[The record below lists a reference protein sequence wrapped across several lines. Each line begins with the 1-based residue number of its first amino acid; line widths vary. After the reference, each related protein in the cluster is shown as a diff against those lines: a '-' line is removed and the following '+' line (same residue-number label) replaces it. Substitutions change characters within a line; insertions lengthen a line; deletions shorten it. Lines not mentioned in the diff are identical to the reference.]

1 MSELLSMK
9 NITKRY
15 GNGVLANEDAS
26 FSLREGEIHAIAGEN
41 GAGKSTLMK
50 ILFGAEQP
58 TSGVIELR
66 GKPMKIASPKVAT
79 SLGIGMVYQHF
90 MLVDELPVYL
100 NVFLGVEKRKGLLL
114 DKQAMIDETRRLCET
129 YDMPVDPLALCGDLP
144 VGLRQKVEILKVLAR
159 DQSLAGSAKIIILD
173 EPTAV
178 LTPQE
183 TEQLFKQLRILRDA
197 NHTIVIIT
205 HKLKE
210 MKELCDRITIM
221 RQGKTMGV
229 VNVCDVTEQQISEL
243 MVGGTVRLK
252 VDKAAVTP
260 GEVVAEMKEVTV
272 PGAGKPKLDKVS
284 LTARAGEIL
293 CLAGVEGNGQQ
304 QAIECLTGQVAYQG
318 SVKVLGEEVR
328 GKSIRRI
335 RDLGMAHIPEDRMT
349 MGTDQKAS
357 LHENLIS
364 VDFDRNTKLGFLKD
378 KALKARSEQQLVDF
392 LVKGER
398 QTPISMLSGG
408 NMQKVVVARELTK
421 GARLIIANQPTRG
434 VDVGAIAFI
443 HEKLVELRDQGCG
456 IVLVSAD
463 MSEVFSLADR
473 IIVFHEGQIAAEITD
488 VANCTEQQLGRYMLG
503 IDKME
508 RGEAAQ

>member
-1 MSELLSMK
+1 MSELLQMK
-9 NITKRY
+9 GITKRY
-15 GNGVLANEDAS
+15 GNGVLANEDAC
-26 FSLREGEIHAIAGEN
+26 FSLREGEIHAVAGEN

-58 TSGVIELR
+58 TEGSIELC
-66 GKPMKIASPKVAT
+66 GKPVKITSPKVAT

-100 NVFLGVEKRKGLLL
+100 NVFLGAEKRKGLLL
-114 DKQAMIDETRRLCET
+114 DKQAMIDATKELCEK
-129 YDMPVDPLALCGDLP
+129 YDMPVNPTALCGDLP
-144 VGLRQKVEILKVLAR
+144 VGLRQKVEILKVLA
-159 DQSLAGSAKIIILD
+159 SGAKIIILD

-183 TEQLFKQLRILRDA
+183 TEQLFHQLRILRDQQ
-197 NHTIVIIT
+197 HTIVIIT

-221 RQGKTMGV
+221 RQGKTVGV
-229 VNVCDVTEQQISEL
+229 VNVCDVDEQQISEL

-252 VDKAAVTP
+252 VDKALVEP
-260 GEVVAEMKEVTV
+260 GAIVAEMKAVTV
-272 PGAGKPKLDKVS
+272 PGSGKPKLDRVS
-284 LTARAGEIL
+284 LCARAGEIL

-304 QAIECLTGQVAYQG
+304 QAIECLTGQIAYEG

-328 GKSIRRI
+328 GKSIRKI

-349 MGTDQKAS
+349 MGTDQRAS

-364 VDFDRNTKLGFLKD
+364 VDFDRNTRLGFLKN
-378 KALKARSEQQLVDF
+378 KLLKARSEQQLKDF

-398 QTPISMLSGG
+398 KMPISMLSGG
-408 NMQKVVVARELTK
+408 NMQKVVVARELSQNPK
-421 GARLIIANQPTRG
+421 LVIANQPTRG

-443 HEKLVELRDQGCG
+443 LEKLVELRDQGCG
-456 IVLVSAD
+456 IILVSAD

-473 IIVFHEGQIAAEITD
+473 IIVFHEGTIAAEITD
-488 VANCTEQQLGRYMLG
+488 VENTTEQQLGRYMLG
-503 IDKME
+503 VE
-508 RGEAAQ
+508 RMEAAQ

>member
-1 MSELLSMK
+1 MSELLCMK
-9 NITKRY
+9 GITKRY

-58 TSGVIELR
+58 TEGTIALR
-66 GKPMKIASPKVAT
+66 GKPVKISSPRVAT
-79 SLGIGMVYQHF
+79 ELGIGMVYQHF

-114 DKQAMIDETRRLCET
+114 DKQAMIDATRALCEK
-129 YDMPVDPLALCGDLP
+129 YDMPVDPTALCGDLP

-159 DQSLAGSAKIIILD
+159 EAKIIILD

-183 TEQLFKQLRILRDA
+183 TEQLFHQLRILRD
-197 NHTIVIIT
+197 NKHTIVIIT

-221 RQGKTMGV
+221 RQGKTVGV
-229 VNVCDVTEQQISEL
+229 VDVCDVDEQKLSEL
-243 MVGGTVRLK
+243 MVGSTVRLK
-252 VDKAAVTP
+252 VEKAPVQA
-260 GEVVAEMKEVTV
+260 GEVVAEMKKVTV
-272 PGAGKPKLDKVS
+272 PGSGKPKLDSVS
-284 LTARAGEIL
+284 LVARAGEIL

-304 QAIECLTGQVAYQG
+304 QAIECLTGQIAYSG
-318 SVKVLGEEVR
+318 SVQVLGEEIL
-328 GKSIRRI
+328 GKSIRKI

-349 MGTDQKAS
+349 MGTDQRAS

-364 VDFDRNTKLGFLKD
+364 VDFDRNTRLGFLKS
-378 KALKARSEQQLVDF
+378 KHLKARSEKQLKDF

-408 NMQKVVVARELTK
+408 NMQKVVVARELSQK
-421 GARLIIANQPTRG
+421 PRLVIANQPTRG

-456 IVLVSAD
+456 IILVSAD

-473 IIVFHEGQIAAEITD
+473 IIVFHEGKIAAEITD
-488 VANCTEQQLGRYMLG
+488 VENTTEQQLGRYMLG
-503 IDKME
+503 VE
-508 RGEAAQ
+508 RMEAAQ

>member
-58 TSGVIELR
+58 TSGAIELR
-66 GKPMKIASPKVAT
+66 GEPVRISSPKAAT
-79 SLGIGMVYQHF
+79 ALGIGMVYQHF

-100 NVFLGVEKRKGLLL
+100 NVFLGVEKRRGLLL
-114 DKQAMIDETRRLCET
+114 DRQGMIDATRELCEK
-129 YDMPVDPLALCGDLP
+129 YDMPLDPLALCGELP

-159 DQSLAGSAKIIILD
+159 SAKIIILD

-183 TEQLFKQLRILRDA
+183 TEQLFRQLRILRDA
-197 NHTIVIIT
+197 QHTIVIIT

-221 RQGKTMGV
+221 RQGRTVGV
-229 VNVCDVTEQQISEL
+229 VDAAEVTEQQLSEM
-243 MVGGTVRLK
+243 MVGSAVRLK
-252 VDKAAVTP
+252 VEKETAAP
-260 GEVVAEMKEVTV
+260 GEIVAEMTGVTV
-272 PGAGKPKLDKVS
+272 PGAGKPRLDRVS

-304 QAIECLTGQVAYQG
+304 QAIECLTGQIAYQG

-328 GKSIRRI
+328 GKSVRRI
-335 RDLGMAHIPEDRMT
+335 RSLGLAHIPADRMT

-364 VDFDRNTKLGFLKD
+364 VDFERNTKLGFLKD
-378 KALKARSEQQLVDF
+378 KALKARSEDQLRDF

-456 IVLVSAD
+456 VVLLSAD
-463 MSEVFSLADR
+463 MSEVFALADR
-473 IIVFHEGQIAAEITD
+473 ILVFHEGRIAAEITD

-503 IDKME
+503 IDRME
-508 RGEAAQ
+508 AKQ

>member
-66 GKPMKIASPKVAT
+66 GKPVKLTSPKVAT
-79 SLGIGMVYQHF
+79 GLGIGMVYQHF

-114 DKQAMIDETRRLCET
+114 DKQAMIEATRVLSKT
-129 YDMPVDPLALCGDLP
+129 YNMPVDPEALCGDLP
-144 VGLRQKVEILKVLAR
+144 VGVRQRVEILKVLAR
-159 DQSLAGSAKIIILD
+159 GAKIIILD

-252 VDKAAVTP
+252 VDKADVQP
-260 GEVVAEMKEVTV
+260 GEVIAEMKAVTV
-272 PGAGKPKLDKVS
+272 PGAGKPKLDAVS

-304 QAIECLTGQVAYQG
+304 QAIECLTGQIAYQG
-318 SVKVLGEEVR
+318 SVTVLGEEVR
-328 GKSIRRI
+328 GKSIRKI

-364 VDFDRNTKLGFLKD
+364 VDFDRNTVFGFLKD
-378 KALKARSEQQLVDF
+378 KLLKARSEQQLKDF

-421 GARLIIANQPTRG
+421 GAKLIIANQPTRG

-456 IVLVSAD
+456 IILLSAD

-473 IIVFHEGQIAAEITD
+473 IIVFHEGHIAAEITD

-503 IDKME
+503 IDRME
-508 RGEAAQ
+508 AKQ

>member
-9 NITKRY
+9 GITKRY

-58 TSGVIELR
+58 TEGVIELH
-66 GKPMKIASPKVAT
+66 GKAVKITSPKVAT
-79 SLGIGMVYQHF
+79 GLGIGMVYQHF

-114 DKQAMIDETRRLCET
+114 DKQAMIEETRALCEK
-129 YDMPVDPLALCGDLP
+129 YDMPVDPTALCGDLP

-159 DQSLAGSAKIIILD
+159 GAKIIILD

-183 TEQLFKQLRILRDA
+183 TEQLFNQLRILRD
-197 NHTIVIIT
+197 NKHTIVIIT

-252 VDKAAVTP
+252 VDKADVQP
-260 GEVVAEMKEVTV
+260 GEVVAEMKGVTV
-272 PGAGKPKLDKVS
+272 PGSGKPKLDNIS
-284 LTARAGEIL
+284 LKARAGEIL

-304 QAIECLTGQVAYQG
+304 QAVECITGQIAYEG

-328 GKSIRRI
+328 GKSIRKI

-364 VDFDRNTKLGFLKD
+364 VDFDRNTVCGFLKD
-378 KALKARSEQQLVDF
+378 KALKARSEKQLKDF

-398 QTPISMLSGG
+398 KTPISMLSGG
-408 NMQKVVVARELTK
+408 NMQKVVIARELTK
-421 GARLIIANQPTRG
+421 NAKLIVANQPTRG

-443 HEKLVELRDQGCG
+443 HEKLVELRDAGCA

-473 IIVFHEGQIAAEITD
+473 IIVFHEGHIAAEITD
-488 VANCTEQQLGRYMLG
+488 VAGTTEQQLGRYMLG

-508 RGEAAQ
+508 RGENAQ

>member
-1 MSELLSMK
+1 MSELLCMK

-66 GKPMKIASPKVAT
+66 GKPVKLSSPKVAT

-114 DKQAMIDETRRLCET
+114 DKQAMIEETRVLCEK

-159 DQSLAGSAKIIILD
+159 GAKIIILD

-197 NHTIVIIT
+197 QHTIVIIT

-252 VDKAAVTP
+252 VDKADVQP
-260 GEVVAEMKEVTV
+260 GEIVAEMKAVTV
-272 PGAGKPKLDKVS
+272 PGAGKPKLDSVS

-304 QAIECLTGQVAYQG
+304 QAIECLTGQIGYQG
-318 SVKVLGEEVR
+318 SVTVLGKEVR
-328 GKSIRRI
+328 GKSIRKI

-364 VDFDRNTKLGFLKD
+364 VDFDRNTVAGFLKD
-378 KALKARSEQQLVDF
+378 KALKARSEQQLKDF

-421 GARLIIANQPTRG
+421 GAKLIIANQPTRG

-456 IVLVSAD
+456 IILVSAD

-473 IIVFHEGQIAAEITD
+473 IIVFHEGHIAAEITD
-488 VANCTEQQLGRYMLG
+488 VANCSEQQLGRYMLG

-508 RGEAAQ
+508 RTEAAQ

>member
-1 MSELLSMK
+1 MSELLCMK
-9 NITKRY
+9 GITKRY

-58 TSGVIELR
+58 TEGSIELH
-66 GKPMKIASPKVAT
+66 GKPVRITSPKVAT

-100 NVFLGVEKRKGLLL
+100 NVFLGVEKRRGLLL
-114 DKQAMIDETRRLCET
+114 DKQAMIDETRALCEK

-159 DQSLAGSAKIIILD
+159 GAKIIILD

-183 TEQLFKQLRILRDA
+183 TEQLFRQLRILRDA

-210 MKELCDRITIM
+210 MKALCDRITIM
-221 RQGKTMGV
+221 RQGKTVGV
-229 VNVCDVTEQQISEL
+229 VNVEDVTEQQISEL
-243 MVGGTVRLK
+243 MVGGAVRLK
-252 VDKAAVTP
+252 VDKADVTP
-260 GEVVAEMKEVTV
+260 GEIVAEMKAVTV
-272 PGAGKPKLDKVS
+272 PGAGKPKLDMIS

-304 QAIECLTGQVAYQG
+304 QAIECLTGQIGYQG
-318 SVKVLGEEVR
+318 SVMVLGEEVK
-328 GKSIRRI
+328 GKSIRKI

-349 MGTDQKAS
+349 MGTDQRAS

-378 KALKARSEQQLVDF
+378 KALKARSEKQLKDF

-398 QTPISMLSGG
+398 NTPISMLSGG

-421 GARLIIANQPTRG
+421 GAKLVIANQPTRG

-443 HEKLVELRDQGCG
+443 HEKLVELRDAGCG
-456 IVLVSAD
+456 IILVSAD

-473 IIVFHEGQIAAEITD
+473 IIVFHEGRIAAEITD

-503 IDKME
+503 IDRM
-508 RGEAAQ
+508 EAAQ

>member
-1 MSELLSMK
+1 MSELLCMK
-9 NITKRY
+9 GIAKRY

-58 TSGVIELR
+58 TEGSIELN
-66 GKPMKIASPKVAT
+66 GKPVRITSPKVAT

-114 DKQAMIDETRRLCET
+114 DKQAMINETRALCEK

-159 DQSLAGSAKIIILD
+159 GAKIIILD

-210 MKELCDRITIM
+210 MKALCDRITIM

-252 VDKAAVTP
+252 VDKADVAP
-260 GEVVAEMKEVTV
+260 GEVVAEMKAVTV
-272 PGAGKPKLDKVS
+272 PGAGKPKLDNVS

-304 QAIECLTGQVAYQG
+304 QAIECLTGQIAYQG
-318 SVKVLGEEVR
+318 SVTVLGEEVK
-328 GKSIRRI
+328 GKSIRKI

-364 VDFDRNTKLGFLKD
+364 VDFDRNTKFGFLKD
-378 KALKARSEQQLVDF
+378 KALKARSEQQLKRF

-421 GARLIIANQPTRG
+421 GAKLIIANQPTRG

-473 IIVFHEGQIAAEITD
+473 IIVFHEGHIAAEITD
-488 VANCTEQQLGRYMLG
+488 VASCTEQQLGRYMLG
-503 IDKME
+503 IDRME
-508 RGEAAQ
+508 AKQ

>member
-1 MSELLSMK
+1 MSELLCMK

-58 TSGVIELR
+58 TSGTIELR
-66 GKPMKIASPKVAT
+66 GKAVKLSSPKVAT
-79 SLGIGMVYQHF
+79 GLGIGMVYQHF

-114 DKQAMIDETRRLCET
+114 DKQTMIEETRALCEK

-159 DQSLAGSAKIIILD
+159 GAKIIILD

-183 TEQLFKQLRILRDA
+183 TEQLFKQLRILRD
-197 NHTIVIIT
+197 NQHTIVIIT

-221 RQGKTMGV
+221 RQGRTMGV

-252 VDKAAVTP
+252 VDKADVIP
-260 GEVVAEMKEVTV
+260 GEIVAEMQAVTV

-304 QAIECLTGQVAYQG
+304 QAIECLTGQIAYQG
-318 SVKVLGEEVR
+318 HVKVLGEEVK
-328 GKSIRRI
+328 GKSIRKI

-378 KALKARSEQQLVDF
+378 KALKARSEHQLKDF

-421 GARLIIANQPTRG
+421 GAKLVIANQPTRG

-473 IIVFHEGQIAAEITD
+473 IIVFHEGHIAAEITD
-488 VANCTEQQLGRYMLG
+488 VANCSEQQLGRYMLG
-503 IDKME
+503 IDKMD
-508 RGEAAQ
+508 RMEAQQ

>member
-1 MSELLSMK
+1 MSELLSMR

-15 GNGVLANEDAS
+15 GNGVLANEDVS

-66 GKPMKIASPKVAT
+66 GQPVKLSSPKAAT
-79 SLGIGMVYQHF
+79 NLGIGMVYQHF
-90 MLVDELPVYL
+90 MLVNELPVYL

-114 DKQAMIDETRRLCET
+114 DKQAMIDETRALCEK

-159 DQSLAGSAKIIILD
+159 GAKIIILD

-243 MVGGTVRLK
+243 MVGGAVRLK
-252 VDKAAVTP
+252 VDKADVQP
-260 GEVVAEMKEVTV
+260 GEVVAEMKAVTV
-272 PGAGKPKLDKVS
+272 PGAGKPKLDQVS

-304 QAIECLTGQVAYQG
+304 QAVECLTGQIAYQG
-318 SVKVLGEEVR
+318 SVTVLGEEVR
-328 GKSIRRI
+328 GKSIRKI

-349 MGTDQKAS
+349 MGTDQRAS

-378 KALKARSEQQLVDF
+378 KALKTRSEQQLKDF

-421 GARLIIANQPTRG
+421 GAKLIIANQPTRG

-473 IIVFHEGQIAAEITD
+473 IIVFHDGHIAAEITD

-508 RGEAAQ
+508 RTEAKQ

>member
-58 TSGVIELR
+58 TEGVIELH
-66 GKPMKIASPKVAT
+66 GKPVKITSPRVAT
-79 SLGIGMVYQHF
+79 GLGIGMVYQHF

-114 DKQAMIDETRRLCET
+114 DKQAMIDETRALCQK
-129 YDMPVDPLALCGDLP
+129 YDMPVDPLSLCGDLP

-159 DQSLAGSAKIIILD
+159 GAKIIILD

-183 TEQLFKQLRILRDA
+183 TEQLFKQLRILRD
-197 NHTIVIIT
+197 NQHTIVIIT

-221 RQGKTMGV
+221 RQGRTMGV

-252 VDKAAVTP
+252 VDKADVQP
-260 GEVVAEMKEVTV
+260 GETLAEMKAVTV
-272 PGAGKPKLDKVS
+272 PGAGKPKLDNVS

-304 QAIECLTGQVAYQG
+304 QAIECLTGQIPYQG
-318 SVKVLGEEVR
+318 SVTVLGEEVR
-328 GKSIRRI
+328 GKSIRKI
-335 RDLGMAHIPEDRMT
+335 RDLGLAHIPEDRMT

-364 VDFDRNTKLGFLKD
+364 VDFDRNTVGGFLKD
-378 KALKARSEQQLVDF
+378 KALKARSERQLVDF

-398 QTPISMLSGG
+398 NTPISMLSGG

-421 GARLIIANQPTRG
+421 GAKLIIANQPTRG

-473 IIVFHEGQIAAEITD
+473 IIVFHEGHIAAEITD

-503 IDKME
+503 IDKMD
-508 RGEAAQ
+508 RTEAAQ

>member
-1 MSELLSMK
+1 MNELLSMK

-58 TSGVIELR
+58 TSGTIELH
-66 GKPMKIASPKVAT
+66 GKPVRITSPRVAT

-100 NVFLGVEKRKGLLL
+100 NVFLGVEKRKGFFLN
-114 DKQAMIDETRRLCET
+114 KQAMIEATRALCET
-129 YDMPVDPLALCGDLP
+129 YNMPVDPEALCGELP
-144 VGLRQKVEILKVLAR
+144 VGVRQRVEILKVLAR
-159 DQSLAGSAKIIILD
+159 GAKIIILD

-243 MVGGTVRLK
+243 MVGSTVRLK
-252 VDKAAVTP
+252 VDKADAQP
-260 GEVVAEMKEVTV
+260 GEVIAEMKAVTV

-304 QAIECLTGQVAYQG
+304 QAIECLTGQNAYQG
-318 SVKVLGEEVR
+318 SVTVLGEEVK
-328 GKSIRRI
+328 GKSIRKI

-364 VDFDRNTKLGFLKD
+364 VDYDRNTKLGFLKD
-378 KALKARSEQQLVDF
+378 KALKARSEQQLKDF

-421 GARLIIANQPTRG
+421 GAKLIIANQPTRG

-456 IVLVSAD
+456 IVLLSAD

-473 IIVFHEGQIAAEITD
+473 IIVFHEGHIAAEITD

-503 IDKME
+503 IDRME
-508 RGEAAQ
+508 AKQ

>member
-9 NITKRY
+9 GITKRY

-58 TSGVIELR
+58 TEGSIELR
-66 GKPMKIASPKVAT
+66 GKEVKISSPKIATA
-79 SLGIGMVYQHF
+79 LGIGMVYQHF
-90 MLVDELPVYL
+90 MLVNELPVYL

-114 DKQAMIDETRRLCET
+114 DKQAMIEETRALCKK
-129 YDMPVDPLALCGDLP
+129 YDMPVDPTALCGDLP

-159 DQSLAGSAKIIILD
+159 GAKIIILD

-183 TEQLFKQLRILRDA
+183 TEQLFHQLRILRD
-197 NHTIVIIT
+197 NKHTIVIIT

-221 RQGKTMGV
+221 RQGKTVGI
-229 VNVCDVTEQQISEL
+229 VNVCDVSEQQISEL

-252 VDKAAVTP
+252 VEKAPVQA
-260 GEVVAEMKEVTV
+260 GEVVAEMKAVTV
-272 PGAGKPKLDKVS
+272 PGSGKPKLDRVS
-284 LTARAGEIL
+284 LRARAGEIL

-304 QAIECLTGQVAYQG
+304 QAIECLTGQIAYEG
-318 SVKVLGEEVR
+318 SVKVLGEEVK
-328 GKSIRRI
+328 GKSIRHI

-349 MGTDQKAS
+349 MGTDQRAS

-364 VDFDRNTKLGFLKD
+364 VDFDRNTRLGFLKD
-378 KALKARSEQQLVDF
+378 KTLKARSEEQLKKF

-408 NMQKVVVARELTK
+408 NMQKVVIARELSQNPK
-421 GARLIIANQPTRG
+421 LVIANQPTRG

-456 IVLVSAD
+456 IILVSAD

-473 IIVFHEGQIAAEITD
+473 IIVFHEGTISAEITD
-488 VANCTEQQLGRYMLG
+488 VENTTEQQLGRYMLG
-503 IDKME
+503 VDRM
-508 RGEAAQ
+508 EAAK

>member
-66 GKPMKIASPKVAT
+66 GKPVKITSPRVAT

-100 NVFLGVEKRKGLLL
+100 NVFLGAEKRKGLLL
-114 DKQAMIDETRRLCET
+114 DKQAMIEATRELCRT
-129 YDMPVDPLALCGDLP
+129 YNMPVDPLALCGELP
-144 VGLRQKVEILKVLAR
+144 VGVRQRVEILKVLAR
-159 DQSLAGSAKIIILD
+159 GAKIIVLD

-197 NHTIVIIT
+197 GNTIVIIT

-221 RQGKTMGV
+221 RQGRTMGV
-229 VNVCDVTEQQISEL
+229 VNACDVTEQQISEL

-252 VDKAAVTP
+252 VDKADVQP
-260 GEVVAEMKEVTV
+260 GEVIAEMKKVTV
-272 PGAGKPKLDKVS
+272 PGAGKPRLDRVS
-284 LTARAGEIL
+284 FTARAGEIL

-304 QAIECLTGQVAYQG
+304 QAIECLTGQIAYEG
-318 SVKVLGEEVR
+318 SVPVLGAEVR

-335 RDLGMAHIPEDRMT
+335 RDLGVAHIPEDRMT
-349 MGTDQKAS
+349 MGTNQQAS

-364 VDFDRNTKLGFLKD
+364 VDFGRHTRLGFLRD
-378 KALKARSEQQLVDF
+378 KALKARSEQQLRDF
-392 LVKGER
+392 QVKGER
-398 QTPISMLSGG
+398 PTPISMLSGG

-421 GARLIIANQPTRG
+421 GAKLIIANQPTRG

-443 HEKLVELRDQGCG
+443 HEQLVALRDQGCG

-473 IIVFHEGQIAAEITD
+473 IIVFHEGHIAAEITD

-503 IDKME
+503 IDRME
-508 RGEAAQ
+508 AKQ

>member
-1 MSELLSMK
+1 MSDLLCMK

-58 TSGVIELR
+58 TSGSIELH
-66 GKPMKIASPKVAT
+66 GKPVKLSSPKVAT

-114 DKQAMIDETRRLCET
+114 DKQAMIDATRALCEK
-129 YDMPVDPLALCGDLP
+129 YDMPVDPTALCGSLP

-159 DQSLAGSAKIIILD
+159 GAKIIILD

-197 NHTIVIIT
+197 QHTIVIIT

-252 VDKAAVTP
+252 VDKADVAP
-260 GEVVAEMKEVTV
+260 GEVLAEMKNVTV
-272 PGAGKPKLDKVS
+272 PGDGRPKLDNVS

-304 QAIECLTGQVAYQG
+304 QAIECITGQIGYKG

-328 GKSIRRI
+328 GKSIRMI
-335 RDLGMAHIPEDRMT
+335 RDLGLAHIPEDRMT

-357 LHENLIS
+357 LHDNLIS
-364 VDFDRNTKLGFLKD
+364 VDFDRNCRLGFLKD
-378 KALKARSEQQLVDF
+378 KALKARSDEQLTKF
-392 LVKGER
+392 LVKGEKH
-398 QTPISMLSGG
+398 TPISMLSGG
-408 NMQKVVVARELTK
+408 NMQKVVIARELTK
-421 GARLIIANQPTRG
+421 GAKLIIANQPTRG

-473 IIVFHEGQIAAEITD
+473 IVVFHEGHVAAEITD
-488 VANCTEQQLGRYMLG
+488 VAGCSEQQLGRFMLG
-503 IDKME
+503 IDRM
-508 RGEAAQ
+508 EAAQ

>member
-1 MSELLSMK
+1 MSELLQMK
-9 NITKRY
+9 GITKRY
-15 GNGVLANEDAS
+15 GNGVLANEDAC
-26 FSLREGEIHAIAGEN
+26 FSLREGEIHAVAGEN

-58 TSGVIELR
+58 TEGTIELR
-66 GKPMKIASPKVAT
+66 GKAVKITSPKVAT

-100 NVFLGVEKRKGLLL
+100 NVFLGAEKRKGLLL
-114 DKQAMIDETRRLCET
+114 DKQAMIDATKALCEK
-129 YDMPVDPLALCGDLP
+129 YDMPVNPTALCGELP
-144 VGLRQKVEILKVLAR
+144 VGLRQKVEILKVLA
-159 DQSLAGSAKIIILD
+159 SGAKIIILD

-183 TEQLFKQLRILRDA
+183 TEQLFHQLRILREQQ
-197 NHTIVIIT
+197 HTIVIIT

-210 MKELCDRITIM
+210 MKELCDRITVM
-221 RQGKTMGV
+221 RQGKTVGV
-229 VNVCDVTEQQISEL
+229 VNVCDVDEQQISEL

-252 VDKAAVTP
+252 VDKAPVQP
-260 GEVVAEMKEVTV
+260 GAVVAEMQAVTV
-272 PGAGKPKLDKVS
+272 PGSGRPKLDRVS
-284 LTARAGEIL
+284 LSARTGEIL

-304 QAIECLTGQVAYQG
+304 QAIECLTGQIAYEG

-328 GKSIRRI
+328 GKSIRKI
-335 RDLGMAHIPEDRMT
+335 RNLGMAHIPEDRMT
-349 MGTDQKAS
+349 MGTDQRAS

-364 VDFDRNTKLGFLKD
+364 VDFDRNTHLGFLKN
-378 KALKARSEQQLVDF
+378 KLLKARSEQQLKDF

-398 QTPISMLSGG
+398 QMPISMLSGG
-408 NMQKVVVARELTK
+408 NMQKVVVARELSQK
-421 GARLIIANQPTRG
+421 PRLIIANQPTRG

-456 IVLVSAD
+456 IILVSAD

-473 IIVFHEGQIAAEITD
+473 IIVFHEGKIAAEITD
-488 VANCTEQQLGRYMLG
+488 IENTTEQQLGRYMLG
-503 IDKME
+503 VEKM
-508 RGEAAQ
+508 EAAQ

>member
-9 NITKRY
+9 GITKRY

-58 TSGVIELR
+58 TEGEILMR
-66 GKPMKIASPKVAT
+66 GKPVRIPSPKVAT
-79 SLGIGMVYQHF
+79 NLGIGMVYQHF

-114 DKQAMIDETRRLCET
+114 DKQRMIEETRKLCEM
-129 YDMPVDPLALCGDLP
+129 YDMPLDPMARCGDLM
-144 VGLRQKVEILKVLAR
+144 VGMRQKVEILKVLAR
-159 DQSLAGSAKIIILD
+159 GAKIIILD

-183 TEQLFKQLRILRDA
+183 TEQLFHQLRILRDN
-197 NHTIVIIT
+197 NHTIVMIT
-205 HKLKE
+205 HHLKE
-210 MKELCDRITIM
+210 MKQLCDRITIM
-221 RQGKTMGV
+221 RQGRTMGV
-229 VNVCDVTEQQISEL
+229 VNAADVTEQELSEL
-243 MVGGTVRLK
+243 MVGGSVRLK
-252 VDKAAVTP
+252 VDKEDANP
-260 GEVVAEMKEVTV
+260 GGVVAELKNVTV
-272 PGAGKPKLDKVS
+272 PGSGKPKLDNVS
-284 LTARAGEIL
+284 LKARAGEIL

-304 QAIECLTGQVAYQG
+304 QVAECITGQIAYQG
-318 SVKVLGEEVR
+318 SVSILGTEVR
-328 GKSIRRI
+328 GKSIRAI

-357 LHENLIS
+357 LHENLIA
-364 VDFDRNTKLGFLKD
+364 VDFDRNTRLGFLKD
-378 KALKARSEQQLVDF
+378 KALKARSEQQLKDF

-408 NMQKVVVARELTK
+408 NMQKVVVARELSAAPK
-421 GARLIIANQPTRG
+421 LVVANQPTRG

-443 HEKLVELRDQGCG
+443 HEKLVELRDAGSA

-473 IIVFHEGQIAAEITD
+473 IIVFHEGHVAAEITD
-488 VANCTEQQLGRYMLG
+488 VANTTEQQLGRYMLG
-503 IDKME
+503 IDRM
-508 RGEAAQ
+508 EAAE